1 MHRELKKQ
9 TTMLDIKISL
19 SDTMQC
25 ELSLPTRFEDITP
38 EYLTAVTEEIHVPPY
53 YALVGL
59 ISKESPAGLVLS
71 LSKKTKS
78 NFVTIIP
85 VLVKTNLDGV
95 KDGKDFYDSISVGQ
109 KLIVGGSDLSIGNHV
124 NAKNNLIG
132 TNRVLGYLTSTKENH
147 TKAISYSTPCCF
159 VDFKIIPITAIRGA
173 ITETKELENPFVK
186 FNKIKLSN

>member
-1 MHRELKKQ
+1 
-9 TTMLDIKISL
+9 MLDIKISL
-19 SDTMQC
+19 SDTLQC
-25 ELSLPTRFEDITP
+25 KLSLPTKFEDITP
-38 EYLTAVTEEIHVPPY
+38 EYLTAVTEEIQVPPY

-85 VLVKTNLDGV
+85 VLVKSNLDGV
-95 KDGKDFYDSISVGQ
+95 KDGKDFYDSIAVGQ

-132 TNRVLGYLTSTKENH
+132 TSKILGYLTSTKENH
-147 TKAISYSTPCCF
+147 TKAIGYSTPCYF

-173 ITETKELENPFVK
+173 IAETKKFENPFVK
-186 FNKIKLSN
+186 LNKIESNN